1 MNGPGRNLG
10 GRVASLGEVDGVEC
24 VRRIGS
30 LGEDER
36 ASQGTH
42 HDGDDPSEH
51 GLAEHNTVDT
61 ASTLE
66 KSHASS
72 GTHL

>member
-10 GRVASLGEVDGVEC
+10 GRFASLGELDGVER
-24 VRRIGS
+24 VGRIGS

-51 GLAEHNTVDT
+51 GLAEHNTVNA

-66 KSHASS
+66 KSHTSS